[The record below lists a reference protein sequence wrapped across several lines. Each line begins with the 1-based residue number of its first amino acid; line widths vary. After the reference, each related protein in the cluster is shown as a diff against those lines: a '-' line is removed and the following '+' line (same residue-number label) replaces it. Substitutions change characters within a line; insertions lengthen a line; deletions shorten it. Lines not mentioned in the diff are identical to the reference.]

1 MFIRI
6 SMLISWIMTD
16 CISKLASSRAGTR
29 PTWMRVST
37 AVAASGVSRSR
48 LYEWIKEGRIR
59 SACIRERYQKK
70 GTRLIEADSLFRLIE
85 SMAEGG
91 TR

>member
-1 MFIRI
+1 MSGTMNAFNA
-6 SMLISWIMTD
+6 
-16 CISKLASSRAGTR
+16 SKLAPSGAEPR
-29 PTWMRVST
+29 PTWMRITT

-59 SACIRERYQKK
+59 SASIRERHQKK
-70 GTRLIEADSLFRLIE
+70 ATRLIEAASLFQLIE

-91 TR
+91 AK

>member
-1 MFIRI
+1 MN
-6 SMLISWIMTD
+6 SSQNA
-16 CISKLASSRAGTR
+16 KLASDWEAMR
-29 PTWMRVST
+29 PVWMRVST

-70 GTRLIEADSLFRLIE
+70 GTRLIEAASLFRLIE
-85 SMAEGG
+85 SMAQGG
-91 TR
+91 D